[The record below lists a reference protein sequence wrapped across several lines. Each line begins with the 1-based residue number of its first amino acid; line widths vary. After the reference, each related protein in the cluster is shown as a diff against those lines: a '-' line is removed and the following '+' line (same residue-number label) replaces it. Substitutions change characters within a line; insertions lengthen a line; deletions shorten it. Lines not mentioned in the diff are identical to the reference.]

1 MAEITP
7 VTGIFSDQAHI
18 VTPTYKQQAYD
29 LIKDAIIY
37 QRFRADAIYSQEG
50 ICQELGISRTP
61 VREAL
66 LELQKEGYVH
76 FCRGKGIKIVPIG
89 ANDIYDVLEIRLYTE
104 QTCALLAAQRATEE
118 DLNKMAGFLAD
129 IKKNL
134 ESKDGVMLY
143 HLDHQFHRALA
154 AAAHNGWLL
163 RSLED
168 ILDNY
173 LRFEVKTVYNNLI
186 DANKVLD
193 EHRTIYEAVKAKNPE
208 KAQQAVARHLE
219 RSYNRTL
226 SKYWNRK

>member
-1 MAEITP
+1 MAETTAA
-7 VTGIFSDQAHI
+7 TGIFSDQPQI

-29 LIKDAIIY
+29 LIKDAILY

-89 ANDIYDVLEIRLYTE
+89 ANDIYDILEIRFYTE
-104 QTCALLAAQRATEE
+104 QTCAALAAQRATKQ
-118 DLNKMAGFLAD
+118 DLDKMRGFLD
-129 IKKNL
+129 EIKKNL

-143 HLDHQFHRALA
+143 HIDHQFHRALA
-154 AAAHNGWLL
+154 AASGNGWLL
-163 RSLED
+163 RSIED

-173 LRFEVKTVYNNLI
+173 LRFEVRSVYNNLI
-186 DANKVLD
+186 DANKVLS
-193 EHRTIYEAVKAKNPE
+193 EHWAIYEAVGAQNPE
-208 KAQQAVARHLE
+208 KAQQAVMRHLE
-219 RSYNRTL
+219 NSYSRTL